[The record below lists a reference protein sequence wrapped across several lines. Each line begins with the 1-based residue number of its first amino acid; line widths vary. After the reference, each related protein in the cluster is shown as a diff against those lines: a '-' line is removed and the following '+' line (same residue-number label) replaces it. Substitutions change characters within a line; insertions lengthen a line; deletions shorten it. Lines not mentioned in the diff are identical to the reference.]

1 MQEKTQG
8 CLKLIFLRQKKKKF
22 FLIFLPLT
30 IRDTFSKRSHH
41 LQLDI
46 SSPYPTQKKWQ
57 SNSISSWLEIPL
69 PLGDFFKLNTNGFA
83 QGNLG
88 RASARGLIK
97 GAWIDGFYI
106 SIGLTHSMAP
116 MRWPCPHKKLKT
128 FTSSSGKLLHNLL
141 LVY

>member
-8 CLKLIFLRQKKKKF
+8 CLKLIFLRQKKEKK
-22 FLIFLPLT
+22 I
-30 IRDTFSKRSHH
+30 
-41 LQLDI
+41 DI
-46 SSPYPTQKKWQ
+46 SSPYHQGYILKKITSFTIGYIFSLPYTEKVTKQ
-57 SNSISSWLEIPL
+57 LNLLMVGNPP

-106 SIGLTHSMAP
+106 SIGLTHYMAP

-128 FTSSSGKLLHNLL
+128 FTSSSWKLLHNLL